1 MDRMRHEDS
10 GLVRNPACAGCAYAG
25 MAGHWPICAYILIEG
40 QRRPCPPGPG
50 CTVKRTEGVAEMPE
64 HNNWDRER
72 ARALIAEGKKD
83 PEIADMVGCSLPAF
97 RSWKQREG
105 LAKKRREQGSADET
119 PATGMGAHADGDGT
133 TRTGVA
139 ARHAGEP
146 LAGRAGLEPAPPDQ
160 LAPVGHGIPVG
171 LSLCLGG
178 CAVTVEAPD
187 LGCAIQ
193 LLELLRNLEKE

>member
-1 MDRMRHEDS
+1 MDRMRHEDT
-10 GLVRNPACAGCAYAG
+10 GLVRNPACTGCAYAG

-40 QRRPCPPGPG
+40 RRRPCPPGLG
-50 CTVKRTEGVAEMPE
+50 CTVKRTEGVKMPE
-64 HNNWDRER
+64 RISWDRER

-83 PEIADMVGCSLPAF
+83 LEIADMVGCSLPAF

-119 PATGMGAHADGDGT
+119 PATGTGAHADGDGT

-139 ARHAGEP
+139 AHHAGEP
-146 LAGRAGLEPAPPDQ
+146 APTDQ

-187 LGCAIQ
+187 LGRAIQ